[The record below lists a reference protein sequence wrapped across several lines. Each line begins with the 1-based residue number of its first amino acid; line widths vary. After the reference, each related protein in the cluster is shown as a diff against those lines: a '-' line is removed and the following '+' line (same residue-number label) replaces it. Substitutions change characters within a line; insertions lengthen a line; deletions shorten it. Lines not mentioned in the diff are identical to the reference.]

1 MKHVWRLALF
11 FSGLV
16 CFALVMKGR
25 TLGDDG
31 KGNFAVHGLGAQT
44 CQILLEELKAD
55 KAAPALAESWL
66 MGYVTAVNRLDTETY
81 DALPLLDSNVLLTIV
96 VNICQKH
103 PDNLVETIAKEIIN
117 TLSNARSKHESPI
130 LEVTN
135 DGKSVHVR
143 VDTLIDMQRKLDQM
157 GYLKTSADGIYNES
171 TKEAISK
178 FQREEKLSINGI
190 PDAPTI
196 IRLLVETPNHVDK

>member
-1 MKHVWRLALF
+1 MKHGWRLVLF

-16 CFALVMKGR
+16 CFALAMKER

-55 KAAPALAESWL
+55 KTAPALAESWL

-81 DALPLLDSNVLLTIV
+81 DALPVLDSNVLLAIV
-96 VNICQKH
+96 VNICQQH
-103 PDNLVETIAKEIIN
+103 PDNLVETVAKEIIN
-117 TLSNARSKHESPI
+117 TLSSARSKHESPI
-130 LEVTN
+130 LEITN
-135 DGKSVHVR
+135 DDRSVHVR
-143 VDTLIDMQRKLDQM
+143 VDTLTDMQRKLAQM
-157 GYLKTSADGIYNES
+157 GYLKNSADGIYNES

-178 FQREEKLSINGI
+178 FQREEKLSITGI

-196 IRLLVETPNHVDK
+196 IHLLVEIPDHADK